1 MKKVFEKGDILKDEN
16 TGNIFMLLNY
26 SIQEGKNE
34 YETISCLCLKGETCS
49 AGLCLTLQYAYL
61 DQLKYIG
68 RDVYHC
74 SMSLENMAKT
84 INEHNEHLEER

>member
-26 SIQEGKNE
+26 SIMEGKDE
-34 YETISCLCLKGETCS
+34 YETMACLCLKGETIS
-49 AGLCLTLQYAYL
+49 TGLCVTFQYAYL

-74 SMSLENMAKT
+74 GVALETMAKT
-84 INEHNEHLEER
+84 IFDKIN